1 MPRKGLSKP
10 IDFDG
15 CLFNAESDAAAVQ
28 QNTDFQNE
36 EDENEMRMRQIMTEM
51 NNPYGR
57 MATSDVDAD
66 DARLNQVDLTN
77 NMFTRP
83 VA

>member
-1 MPRKGLSKP
+1 
-10 IDFDG
+10 
-15 CLFNAESDAAAVQ
+15 
-28 QNTDFQNE
+28 
-36 EDENEMRMRQIMTEM
+36 MRMRQIMTEM